1 MVNGFDPSLE
11 ARLKLAEEAEMELT
25 RLTPLAGEAPVLRA
39 EKAKVQRNAERTRAR
54 EASLQQAKKAA
65 DSASARQSQV
75 PDLLGAAA
83 RAVNQLYTALR
94 EIDTHRRESTQ
105 CLAVADRIDYEI
117 ELEHG
122 QQEESSQDRD
132 TRGLAYAL
140 AARHGDGRVK
150 KLLEELE
157 PGFSSLNG
165 CNLSEPLNRDV
176 ADFVMERVTAA
187 AAAVAAR
194 SSK

>member
-1 MVNGFDPSLE
+1 MVNGFDPSRE
-11 ARLKLAEEAEMELT
+11 ERLKLAEEAEREMS
-25 RLTPLAGEAPVLRA
+25 RLTPLAAEAALLRA
-39 EKAKVQRNAERTRAR
+39 EKAKAQRDAERTRAR
-54 EASLQQAKKAA
+54 EANLQQGKKAA
-65 DSASARQSQV
+65 DAASERQSQI

-94 EIDTHRRESTQ
+94 ETDTHRREAVQ

-157 PGFSSLNG
+157 PGFSLLNG
-165 CNLSEPLNRDV
+165 CNLNEALNRDV

-187 AAAVAAR
+187 ATAVAAR
-194 SSK
+194 SK

>member
-1 MVNGFDPSLE
+1 MVNGFEPSRE
-11 ARLKLAEEAEMELT
+11 ERLKLAEEAEKELT
-25 RLTPLAGEAPVLRA
+25 RLTPLAAEAPLLRA
-39 EKAKVQRNAERTRAR
+39 EKAKAQRNAERTRTR

-65 DSASARQSQV
+65 DAASERQSQV

-94 EIDTHRRESTQ
+94 EIDSHRRESMQ
-105 CLAVADRIDYEI
+105 SLAVADRVDYEI

-122 QQEESSQDRD
+122 QQEESSKDRD

-150 KLLEELE
+150 KLLEEME
-157 PGFSSLNG
+157 PGFNPLNG

-187 AAAVAAR
+187 SAAVAAR
-194 SSK
+194 SK

>member
-1 MVNGFDPSLE
+1 MVNGFDPSRE
-11 ARLKLAEEAEMELT
+11 ERLKLAEEAEKELT
-25 RLTPLAGEAPVLRA
+25 RLAPLAAEASLLRA
-39 EKAKVQRNAERTRAR
+39 EKAKAQRAAERTRAR

-65 DSASARQSQV
+65 DAASDRQSQV

-83 RAVNQLYTALR
+83 RAINQLYTALR
-94 EIDTHRRESTQ
+94 EVDTHRREAMQ
-105 CLAVADRIDYEI
+105 CLAVADRVDYEI

-122 QQEESSQDRD
+122 QQEESSPDRD

-140 AARHGDGRVK
+140 AARHGDARVK
-150 KLLEELE
+150 KLLEEME

-187 AAAVAAR
+187 SAAVAAR
-194 SSK
+194 SK

>member
-1 MVNGFDPSLE
+1 MVNGFDPSRE
-11 ARLKLAEEAEMELT
+11 ERLKLAEEAEKELT
-25 RLTPLAGEAPVLRA
+25 RLTPLAAEAALLRA
-39 EKAKVQRNAERTRAR
+39 EKAKAQRTAERTRAK
-54 EASLQQAKKAA
+54 ETSLQQAKKAA
-65 DSASARQSQV
+65 DAASDRQSQV

-83 RAVNQLYTALR
+83 RAINQLYTALR
-94 EIDTHRRESTQ
+94 EMDTHRRESMQ

-117 ELEHG
+117 ELE
-122 QQEESSQDRD
+122 QEQKEEASLDRD

-157 PGFSSLNG
+157 PGFSPLNG

-187 AAAVAAR
+187 SAAVAAR
-194 SSK
+194 SK